1 MNEETSEK
9 VAQAEKSGSFRAKS
23 SSELKKR
30 QAILAAKQSIIG
42 NMLDKAYD
50 AMVALPDEEYFQ
62 VIVKCLEKSVQPKS
76 GEICFSVKDRK
87 RLTPQIEKQIEQIA
101 VAHGGSLKVSDEN
114 CDIDGGFVLIYGGI
128 EENCSFRAMLDANR
142 EHLADKVN
150 ELLFVDNR

>member
-1 MNEETSEK
+1 MNEETREK

-62 VIVKCLEKSVQPKS
+62 VIVKCLEKSVQPKA
-76 GEICFSVKDRK
+76 ERYV
-87 RLTPQIEKQIEQIA
+87 
-101 VAHGGSLKVSDEN
+101 
-114 CDIDGGFVLIYGGI
+114 
-128 EENCSFRAMLDANR
+128 FRERQKTTYTTD
-142 EHLADKVN
+142 
-150 ELLFVDNR
+150 